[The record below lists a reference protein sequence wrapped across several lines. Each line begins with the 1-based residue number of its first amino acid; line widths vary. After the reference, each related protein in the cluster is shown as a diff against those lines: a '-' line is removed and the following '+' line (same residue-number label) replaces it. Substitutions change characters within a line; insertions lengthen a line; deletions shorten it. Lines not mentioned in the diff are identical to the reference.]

1 MTKKPNLLTMQSGG
15 PTPVINRS
23 LFGIVQEAFDSDAFG
38 QVYGAVHG
46 LEGLVDDRL
55 EDLGKVS
62 KASWRRIAASPG
74 AALGSTRRKLTT
86 EDVGPVLKVL
96 RRRGIEL
103 LIIVGG
109 NDSAATGHALAAA
122 AASAG
127 VSLTVMNVPKTIDND
142 LMVTDHCPGYG
153 SAARFVVLATM
164 GSGRDAEAMGRAAPV
179 TILEVMGRDAGW
191 LAASS
196 ALARRDE
203 RDAPHV
209 ICVPEVP
216 VDEDRFLDTVED
228 ACSRFGYAL
237 AVVAEN
243 ARGPDGVLGAQ
254 GEPLFVDDF
263 GHPYFDGAS
272 RYLATAVAR
281 RLRTRAR
288 YEAPGTIQRSMAA
301 CVSRTDAQEAE
312 AAGRAAVRYALDG
325 RSDEMVTLVRAPDGA
340 YSCSTGVAPLA
351 DVADRVRTMPD
362 EYLDR
367 STGFVTPEFL
377 VYLRPLIGGPL
388 PEFGRIG

>member
-1 MTKKPNLLTMQSGG
+1 
-15 PTPVINRS
+15 
-23 LFGIVQEAFDSDAFG
+23 
-38 QVYGAVHG
+38 
-46 LEGLVDDRL
+46 
-55 EDLGKVS
+55 
-62 KASWRRIAASPG
+62 
-74 AALGSTRRKLTT
+74 
-86 EDVGPVLKVL
+86 
-96 RRRGIEL
+96 
-103 LIIVGG
+103 
-109 NDSAATGHALAAA
+109 
-122 AASAG
+122 
-127 VSLTVMNVPKTIDND
+127 
-142 LMVTDHCPGYG
+142 MVTDHCPGYG